1 MSENNDTMP
10 PATLKSMMKN
20 VMVNSDFHSRPH
32 EFMPEGRLDQQIIT
46 ETSILWTLYK
56 YPERPTGAIPDP
68 VDKAMRFIL
77 DDAKKIFAIFVH
89 IKISGTKLYALMVF
103 LMENKIDDTS
113 LPFKEKHLRFLP
125 TSQPEKDTKLM
136 WPNHEEIKWT
146 EDDDSDFIEH
156 QWKFC
161 AAVFSANVINH
172 DIESDAILPF
182 TKKYAASA
190 DEGAFGQVMKYEI
203 YDSHLD
209 KSGLII
215 PCTQL
220 VALKKIKLESDQPQ
234 RLKVEGWEKEV
245 EALWKMRSLGEK
257 HIVNFIT
264 AFRLLNQGQHN
275 EHYLM
280 LEWADGGNLRNLWE
294 RFPRNLTHK
303 LVKDVFGQLLGL
315 SRALDKVHN
324 PNNKTENDH
333 FRHGDLKPENILW
346 FKDESDSSKLGT
358 LKIGDWG
365 LAKKHQD
372 ITQLRTVQTSTGFG
386 TRRYE
391 PPEESTVVGNGL
403 VVRNDRGK
411 IFRKRS
417 RLYDVW
423 AMGCIWLEFL
433 IWLMYGFEG
442 LRRFNT
448 SLNSQNSDAPSY
460 YEVDKSGVAKVH
472 HVALQWMKH
481 MAKDPVCKVGQTA
494 LGNLLELVRDR
505 LLVVGLPKN
514 FGTTTDMS
522 KTPRAR
528 SLRSLTTDTITDDSP
543 SRGTNPLMAIPEINV
558 EGFEPTERSAPDST
572 AISLTVSPPEPGPIE
587 PLHSDK
593 DCRVRADELYNRM
606 VEITPDVNTTDF
618 WLSGTP
624 LPFPGSPTEVT
635 GSQPTSIPQ
644 TGLSAGQGLN
654 MAPTER
660 TDYFSHADNVFV
672 MDLQGKTLDDNWNV
686 LIDNEFADTVITSA
700 KTKSINTPQ
709 VPEASNLCGNCL
721 EFRDTLWEPAFSIVY
736 NSDTLQS
743 NSAAG
748 ICDLC
753 GLLWLLC
760 QKKDIASNSRVRF
773 ERNGSTVLLNTY
785 TPVASIFR
793 SSSLG
798 TGLDKTIQLSFPSL
812 PDAGSPIHF
821 DIVRSW
827 LDHCNQH
834 HQTCKR
840 EPTWGSST
848 SLGETKRLPTRVIA
862 VNGIGDG
869 QVHLLKTTP
878 THNGRWVALSHQ
890 WGSGEQFRT
899 LTTNLQEHI
908 AGIELANL
916 PRTFRDAVIL
926 TRAIGCQYLWIDSIC
941 IIQGPDGDFQQ
952 EAKRMERVYSGAYC
966 VLAASRRPGHDAGF
980 LQDRNGGRGISLRA
994 KKDSGPFLIR
1004 EIIDNFQNHVLD
1016 GPLSGRG
1023 WVLQEHALA
1032 RRTIYYTDY
1041 QCYFECGDGVRCET
1055 MTKMTNQRAAFLA
1068 DPNFPRLMMKAD
1080 KGAKILGYQ
1089 DLYRRYSKLGL
1100 TRDTDRPW
1108 AINGLQERIIA
1119 ALQVQGGF
1127 GVFFEDSDTGR
1138 RRGLLRRSLLW
1149 RRADET
1155 KELSRIQFC
1164 PSPSDTRVPSW
1175 SWMAY
1180 TGSIEYISAE
1190 FGGTEWE
1197 TVQTQWDSDSNK
1209 TDDSVLIAEAFD
1221 YTISDENSTASDN
1234 DSTLTFDS
1242 SSGLSEG
1249 VTKCVVLGKQKGTQ
1263 QDQEK
1268 IHYVLLVRTKPNL
1281 GQAIYERIGAGRLRG
1296 KWIGENGEKVRIW

>member
-209 KSGLII
+209 KSGL
-215 PCTQL
+215 
-220 VALKKIKLESDQPQ
+220 
-234 RLKVEGWEKEV
+234 
-245 EALWKMRSLGEK
+245 
-257 HIVNFIT
+257 
-264 AFRLLNQGQHN
+264 
-275 EHYLM
+275 
-280 LEWADGGNLRNLWE
+280 
-294 RFPRNLTHK
+294 
-303 LVKDVFGQLLGL
+303 
-315 SRALDKVHN
+315 
-324 PNNKTENDH
+324 
-333 FRHGDLKPENILW
+333 
-346 FKDESDSSKLGT
+346 DESDSSKLGT

-660 TDYFSHADNVFV
+660 
-672 MDLQGKTLDDNWNV
+672 LDDNWNV

-793 SSSLG
+793 SS
-798 TGLDKTIQLSFPSL
+798 K
-812 PDAGSPIHF
+812 
-821 DIVRSW
+821 
-827 LDHCNQH
+827 
-834 HQTCKR
+834 
-840 EPTWGSST
+840 PTWGSST

-1281 GQAIYERIGAGRLRG
+1281 GQAIYERVGAGRLRG

>member
-209 KSGLII
+209 KSGL
-215 PCTQL
+215 
-220 VALKKIKLESDQPQ
+220 
-234 RLKVEGWEKEV
+234 
-245 EALWKMRSLGEK
+245 
-257 HIVNFIT
+257 
-264 AFRLLNQGQHN
+264 
-275 EHYLM
+275 
-280 LEWADGGNLRNLWE
+280 
-294 RFPRNLTHK
+294 
-303 LVKDVFGQLLGL
+303 
-315 SRALDKVHN
+315 
-324 PNNKTENDH
+324 
-333 FRHGDLKPENILW
+333 
-346 FKDESDSSKLGT
+346 DESDSSKLGT

-660 TDYFSHADNVFV
+660 TDY
-672 MDLQGKTLDDNWNV
+672 GKTLDDNWNV

-793 SSSLG
+793 SS
-798 TGLDKTIQLSFPSL
+798 K
-812 PDAGSPIHF
+812 
-821 DIVRSW
+821 
-827 LDHCNQH
+827 
-834 HQTCKR
+834 
-840 EPTWGSST
+840 PTWGSST